1 MDINTNAAPP
11 EYTTPPAYAITP
23 KEQVKKCYNRA
34 CMAMLFQFLI
44 ANAVAI
50 IASIVYSSI
59 LTAQAMAEGLSD
71 YTALTNRVT
80 ELMNPAVTIALNA
93 IAFLIAN
100 PLAYFIGNVMTKKYY
115 RAKPFGGIKL
125 PAADCV
131 LAVLAVIGLQG
142 FSLLVQY
149 GLVAITGIS
158 AIDEATAQM
167 MSFSDDIVKNVI
179 LVIYTVI
186 IAAATEE
193 LLCRGLVLK
202 LFSPVSKKF
211 AVIASAVLFGVMHGN
226 FGQMFNGFLLGL
238 VMGYVAVKSKSLWL
252 PIICHMAANTNA
264 MVLGYFEYKNGEDFI
279 TTELIYSAVLV
290 VVAIISIALLIKRNG
305 KIDEENDGYPVEQA
319 LEVPE
324 EEKPDSKGTLLVKT
338 PCFWIFIVIYLIS
351 SLVAILPQILAKI
364 SV

>member
-1 MDINTNAAPP
+1 MDINTNVVPP

-23 KEQVKKCYNRA
+23 KELVKKCYNRA

-44 ANAVAI
+44 ANAVALI
-50 IASIVYSSI
+50 GSMGYSIV
-59 LTAQAMAEGLSD
+59 LTAQVMAEGV
-71 YTALTNRVT
+71 ANPIEMANRTT
-80 ELMNPAVTIALNA
+80 ELMSPMFMILINA
-93 IAFLIAN
+93 IAYLIAN

-149 GLVAITGIS
+149 GLMAITGIS
-158 AIDEATAQM
+158 AVDEATAQM
-167 MSFSDDIVKNVI
+167 MSFSDNIAKNVI
-179 LVIYTVI
+179 LVLYTVV
-186 IAAATEE
+186 IAATTEE
-193 LLCRGLVLK
+193 LLCRGLTLK

-252 PIICHMAANTNA
+252 PIICHMAANANA
-264 MVLGYFEYKNGEDFI
+264 MILGYFEYKKGEDFI
-279 TTELIYSAVLV
+279 NTELIYAAVLV
-290 VVAIISIALLIKRNG
+290 VVAIVAIALLIKRNG

-319 LEVPE
+319 LEVSE
-324 EEKPDSKGTLLVKT
+324 EEKPACKWKALLAT
-338 PCFWIFIVIYLIS
+338 PCFWIFVVIYVIS
-351 SLVAILPQILAKI
+351 AIAMLTPLM
-364 SV
+364 

>member
-1 MDINTNAAPP
+1 MDINTNTVPP

-23 KEQVKKCYNRA
+23 KQQVKKCYNRA

-44 ANAVAI
+44 ANAVALI
-50 IASIVYSSI
+50 GSIGYSIV
-59 LTAQAMAEGLSD
+59 LTAQVMAEGVTD
-71 YTALTNRVT
+71 PIEMANRTT
-80 ELMNPAVTIALNA
+80 ELMSPMFMILLNA

-100 PLAYFIGNVMTKKYY
+100 PLAYIIGNAMTKNHY

-149 GLVAITGIS
+149 GLMMITNVS
-158 AIDEATAQM
+158 AVDEATAQM
-167 MSFSDDIVKNVI
+167 MSFSDNIAKNVI
-179 LVIYTVI
+179 LVLYTVV
-186 IAAATEE
+186 IAATTEE
-193 LLCRGLVLK
+193 LLCRGLTLK
-202 LFSPVSKKF
+202 LFSPISKKF

-264 MVLGYFEYKNGEDFI
+264 MVLSYFEYKNGEEFLTFEI
-279 TTELIYSAVLV
+279 IYAAVLV
-290 VVAIISIALLIKRNG
+290 VVAIVSIVLLLKRNG

-319 LEVPE
+319 IEIPK
-324 EEKPDSKGTLLVKT
+324 EEKPACKWKALLST
-338 PCFWIFIVIYLIS
+338 PCFWIFVIIYVIS
-351 SLVAILPQILAKI
+351 AIAMLTPLM
-364 SV
+364 

>member
-1 MDINTNAAPP
+1 MDINTNTIPP
-11 EYTTPPAYAITP
+11 EYTTPPAYAISP
-23 KEQVKKCYNRA
+23 RQQVKKCYNRA
-34 CMAMLFQFLI
+34 CLAMLFQFLI
-44 ANAVAI
+44 ANAIAI
-50 IASIVYSSI
+50 IASVVYSSI
-59 LTAQAMAEGLSD
+59 LTAQAMAEGITE
-71 YTALTNRVT
+71 YEALTSRVT

-93 IAFLIAN
+93 VAFLIAN

-149 GLVAITGIS
+149 GLMAITGVS
-158 AIDEATAQM
+158 AVDEATAQM
-167 MSFSDDIVKNVI
+167 MSFSDDTVKNVI
-179 LVIYTVI
+179 LVLYTVV
-186 IAAATEE
+186 IAATTEE
-193 LLCRGLVLK
+193 LLCRGLALK

-238 VMGYVAVKSKSLWL
+238 VMGYVAVKSKSIWL
-252 PIICHMAANTNA
+252 PIICHMAANANA
-264 MVLGYFEYKNGEDFI
+264 MMLGYFEYKNGEEFI
-279 TTELIYSAVLV
+279 TFELIYAAVLV
-290 VVAIISIALLIKRNG
+290 VVAIVSIVLLLKRNG

-324 EEKPDSKGTLLVKT
+324 KEKPACKWKALIST
-338 PCFWIFIVIYLIS
+338 PCFWIFTVIYLVTA
-351 SLVAILPQILAKI
+351 LVMLTSIA
-364 SV
+364 